1 MNERG
6 PRRQPRAT
14 VDDPY
19 AKPWVARDA
28 AKNLVKEALAYGLTP
43 GEMIAE
49 TAGLYRPDYT
59 AVVGKL
65 VGAGPSQEIAA
76 DAIGVTGFAP
86 EGEIFPLSEIWHEV
100 TGEAMPP
107 SQPSLVQEK
116 RAHRRRKGAAP

>member
-1 MNERG
+1 MNERA
-6 PRRQPRAT
+6 PRRQPKAT

-43 GEMIAE
+43 GEMVAE
-49 TAGLYRPDYT
+49 TAGLYRPDDT

-65 VGAGPSQEIAA
+65 VGAEPPREIAP
-76 DAIGVTGFAP
+76 DAIGVTGFAR
-86 EGEIFPLSEIWHEV
+86 EGEIFPLAEIWHEV

-107 SQPSLVQEK
+107 YQPPLAQENPA
-116 RAHRRRKGAAP
+116 RRRRKGGAA